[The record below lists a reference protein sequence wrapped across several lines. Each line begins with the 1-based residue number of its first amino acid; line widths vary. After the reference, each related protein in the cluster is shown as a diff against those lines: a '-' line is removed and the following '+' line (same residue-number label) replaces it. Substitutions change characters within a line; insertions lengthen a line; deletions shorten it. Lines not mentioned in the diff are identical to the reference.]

1 MLASGHGVLFD
12 GVCMKP
18 SHLAAALLFVVAMLQ
33 VSCSGTEER
42 DGRQYH
48 GTASPLQG
56 KMGVTFKRVR
66 STLPPVTTNV
76 DAAPAMANAEASPS
90 PAVSTSASAAAAES
104 SEGLLGKFIPK
115 VDGPPGL
122 LDLRGKPD
130 EPGAEYWMHGQ
141 QSPNPI
147 QGKMGVRVSR
157 RKK

>member
-1 MLASGHGVLFD
+1 
-12 GVCMKP
+12 MKL
-18 SHLAAALLFVVAMLQ
+18 SNLAAALLFAVVAMLQ

-48 GTASPLQG
+48 GNASPLQG

-66 STLPPVTTNV
+66 SSIPPVTTNV
-76 DAAPAMANAEASPS
+76 DTATAAPE
-90 PAVSTSASAAAAES
+90 SAAAAPPPPPAAES
-104 SEGLLGKFIPK
+104 DGLLGKFIPK
-115 VDGPPGL
+115 IDGPPGL
-122 LDLRGKPD
+122 LDLRSKPD